1 MFKLADVGCI
11 NGRRSRL
18 KKLSRNSFFL
28 IIEIIPYE
36 EKTLCEVVN
45 CCLRSVQS
53 DVKLL
58 FMRWWSLPEFQM
70 ILKTGNDSLGL
81 WYLWVQNSVSFI
93 ILLLFLDGDP
103 LLTAVIAIEQDS
115 EDLQLSVTL
124 AGGLTSAETVILSST
139 FLCLVFFDDKVEV
152 NDQKHHFCPSAIEM
166 RYWWYTNA
174 AVFF

>member
-1 MFKLADVGCI
+1 MADLLAMFKLADVGCI

-58 FMRWWSLPEFQM
+58 FMRW
-70 ILKTGNDSLGL
+70 
-81 WYLWVQNSVSFI
+81 
-93 ILLLFLDGDP
+93 
-103 LLTAVIAIEQDS
+103 
-115 EDLQLSVTL
+115 
-124 AGGLTSAETVILSST
+124 
-139 FLCLVFFDDKVEV
+139 
-152 NDQKHHFCPSAIEM
+152 
-166 RYWWYTNA
+166 
-174 AVFF
+174 